1 MFESE
6 GGTIYR
12 PSGLDRA
19 RGHVGGGAGEWFA
32 AAGDVYAL
40 QHVLRLDAAGN
51 EDSQPPF
58 GNLSSA
64 GCPGRPQNM
73 EEH

>member
-1 MFESE
+1 MFQSE

-19 RGHVGGGAGEWFA
+19 RGHGGGGAGEWFA
-32 AAGDVYAL
+32 SAGDVCAL